1 MRCKRRALA
10 LGAEPTADVQS
21 WLLLAARRE
30 RARHDG
36 DQCNRVPHEKGTAAA
51 PSSLVGAFPAG
62 APDQSAGIRFTR
74 NNSRQPAGGG
84 DQSIKSAV
92 AGRAQI
98 DMLHLLLPVQTYNP
112 ARQHDGAAAVS
123 ATFEP

>member
-36 DQCNRVPHEKGTAAA
+36 DQCLPHEKGTAAA

-62 APDQSAGIRFTR
+62 APGQSAGIRFTR
-74 NNSRQPAGGG
+74 NNSRQPQAAE
-84 DQSIKSAV
+84 IKSSNL
-92 AGRAQI
+92 R
-98 DMLHLLLPVQTYNP
+98 
-112 ARQHDGAAAVS
+112 
-123 ATFEP
+123 